1 MYLNDK
7 EEKIIGSFMNVADE
21 LEGKLII
28 LKWEDGSQ
36 VQGIYDSYM
45 EDELDCDIDDESY
58 EEFWS
63 FVFKAVDISGE
74 PPIYITEDEYFCIDY
89 RNFPAEILV
98 DINGNTV
105 KVYKDTFDPLGNL
118 VHKKDK

>member
-7 EEKIIGSFMNVADE
+7 EEKIIGVFMNIADE

-28 LKWEDGSQ
+28 LNWKNGSQ
-36 VQGIYDSYM
+36 AQGIYDSYM

-63 FVFKAVDISGE
+63 FVFKAVDITGE
-74 PPIYITEDEYFCIDY
+74 PPIYITEDEYFYINY
-89 RNFPAEILV
+89 RNFPDEILV
-98 DINGNTV
+98 DNFKII
-105 KVYKDTFDPLGNL
+105 
-118 VHKKDK
+118 

>member
-28 LKWEDGSQ
+28 LNWKDGSQ
-36 VQGIYDSYM
+36 AQGIYDSYI
-45 EDELDCDIDDESY
+45 EDELDCDMDDESY

-63 FVFKAVDISGE
+63 FVFKAVDIAGE
-74 PPIYITEDEYFCIDY
+74 PPVYITEDEYFCINY
-89 RNFPAEILV
+89 RNFPEEIIAEGKK
-98 DINGNTV
+98 IN
-105 KVYKDTFDPLGNL
+105 
-118 VHKKDK
+118 

>member
-7 EEKIIGSFMNVADE
+7 EERIIGAFMNVADK

-28 LKWEDGSQ
+28 LNWKDGSQ
-36 VQGIYDSYM
+36 AQGIYDSYI
-45 EDELDCDIDDESY
+45 EDELDCDIDDEDY

-63 FVFKAVDISGE
+63 FVFKAVDIEGE

-89 RNFPAEILV
+89 HNFPDEIIV
-98 DINGNTV
+98 DNNKIS
-105 KVYKDTFDPLGNL
+105 
-118 VHKKDK
+118 